1 MLGGALL
8 AASAIFQ
15 GVSATTLDG
24 PSSWAAGEFG
34 PDVVAPATLSVSDT
48 TEGFNNS
55 SPYMNDDVNDLNTRA
70 AAKFWLRVMPLGAS
84 ITQGIKSSDGNGYR
98 KHIRDQLRFAGWNV
112 NMVGSKQDGNMNDKD
127 NEGHPGWT
135 ISQVAGAA
143 KGSVGLRPNLVMINA
158 GTNDCLQKI
167 DIPNT
172 GKRMQDMI
180 NLLQEQIPETTI
192 LLSTILPTA
201 YDQSCVDDVNKQ
213 LKALKNESKRVYIA
227 EMQLTINDISSDGTH
242 PTDDGYKKM
251 ASAWWAAFQRAEGVI
266 KAPSNNIDDE
276 KETKGSAGGSA
287 KTCAKSSS
295 SAGRGPVQTQLEGTG
310 ADDGN
315 YRHRSAP
322 GITFTVPSSQSI
334 QYQFAQL
341 VNLGSPDRGTET
353 DELVKIEKQGDGSN
367 KYSYYLNTGG
377 KYDTSAKDFSLPIK
391 CAGNVAHVWGDL
403 NNDGLDDLWCI
414 GAQGQATVALNRGG
428 NPPRFESIGEVMASP
443 GSYGPG
449 DVLVADIDGDG
460 RADYCV
466 QENNGDIRCWRNG
479 GWGDKVS
486 FWQGFSKGDGGGD
499 VVFAGKGKPNKN
511 MVRLGDLSGNSRAD
525 WMYIGDQGQIESWIN
540 QRGWGA
546 GIVPDWASAGQT
558 HGGVGR
564 GSEIRLGRVYGSGRL
579 DYIWMKPAGGDKIE
593 VTVYQNLGEGG
604 TRRKADGVF
613 YCDMTGS
620 GSDDYVWVWSPGDRA
635 ELYLNTHNPPNW
647 KEDTKTLF
655 NIGRNRRSI
664 HLADWDGDGK
674 CDVLSQRK
682 SDGAL
687 EWWRNGYDKA
697 TGRFSFEYKGFVA
710 GSDKCS
716 QGWGVSIFDRG
727 LRLAD
732 IDGDG
737 RADYLCLEKD
747 GRVTGLLNTKSGGLV
762 DVGQVKFS
770 EGWDR
775 ANLRFAD
782 VEGSGRADLVW
793 VDKYTG
799 QGTVLKNK
807 GRVQAGDSAFTW
819 ENRGVLYPGI
829 GERGANMHFANL
841 GGKGRADFVQVL
853 PVSNKAYTWFNEC
866 PASSGNGGAGDD
878 GPIVDPKLPAYKSS
892 RRSLP
897 SSRIMRR

>member
-1 MLGGALL
+1 MKMLGGALL
-8 AASAIFQ
+8 AASAMLQ
-15 GVSATTLDG
+15 GVSATTTLDG

-34 PDVVAPATLSVSDT
+34 PDVVAPATPRVSET
-48 TEGFNNS
+48 TEGFNVT
-55 SPYMNDDVNDLNTRA
+55 SPYVTDDVNDLSTRA

-84 ITQGIKSSDGNGYR
+84 ITQGIRSTDGNGYR

-135 ISQVAGAA
+135 ISQVTGAA
-143 KGSVGLRPNLVMINA
+143 KGSIGLRPNLVLINA
-158 GTNDCLQKI
+158 GTNDCLQKV

-172 GKRMQDMI
+172 GKRMQEMI
-180 NLLQEQIPETTI
+180 DLLLGNIPETTI
-192 LLSTILPTA
+192 ILSTILPSGH
-201 YDQSCVDDVNKQ
+201 DQSCVDTVNKQ
-213 LKALKNESKRVYIA
+213 LKALKNESKRVYLA

-242 PTDDGYKKM
+242 PTDDGYRKM
-251 ASAWWAAFQRAEGVI
+251 ASAWWAAIQRAEGVI
-266 KAPSNNIDDE
+266 KAPNNNIDDE
-276 KETKGSAGGSA
+276 KDTKGTSGG
-287 KTCAKSSS
+287 KTCAKSNT
-295 SAGRGPVQTQLEGTG
+295 SAGRGPVQTQLGGTG

-315 YRHRSAP
+315 YRHRSSP

-341 VNLGSPDRGTET
+341 VNLGSVDRGGET

-367 KYSYYLNTGG
+367 KYSYYLNNGG
-377 KYDTSAKDFSLPIK
+377 KYDTSSKDFTLPIK

-443 GSYGPG
+443 GAYGPG
-449 DVLVADIDGDG
+449 DVLIADIDGDG
-460 RADYCV
+460 RADYCI

-499 VVFAGKGKPNKN
+499 VVFPGKGKPNKN
-511 MVRLGDLSGNSRAD
+511 MVRLGDLSGNFRAD
-525 WMYIGDQGQIESWIN
+525 WMYIGDQGQVESWIN
-540 QRGWGA
+540 QRGSGV

-558 HGGVGR
+558 HAGVGR

-579 DYIWMKPAGGDKIE
+579 DYIWMKPAGDKIE

-604 TRRKADGVF
+604 TRRKGDGVF

-620 GSDDYVWVWSPGDRA
+620 GSDDYVWVWSPGDKA
-635 ELYLNTHNPPNW
+635 ELYINTHNPPNW

-674 CDVLSQRK
+674 CDLLSQRK

-697 TGRFSFEYKGFVA
+697 TGRFTFEYKGFVA
-710 GSDKCS
+710 GSEKCS
-716 QGWGVSIFDRG
+716 QGWGASIFDRG

-747 GRVTGLLNTKSGGLV
+747 GRTTGFLNTKSGIV
-762 DVGQVKFS
+762 DVGQIKFS

-775 ANLRFAD
+775 ANIRFAD
-782 VEGSGRADLVW
+782 VEGSGRADMVW
-793 VDKYTG
+793 VDKYSG

-807 GRVQAGDSAFTW
+807 GRIQSGDSAFTW
-819 ENRGVLYPGI
+819 ENRGVLYPSI
-829 GERGANMHFANL
+829 GERGNNMFLANL

-866 PASSGNGGAGDD
+866 PASGGGGAGDD
-878 GPIVDPKLPAYKSS
+878 GPVVDPKLPAYKSS
-892 RRSLP
+892 KRALP
-897 SSRIMRR
+897 SSRIRRR

>member
-1 MLGGALL
+1 MKMLGGAFL
-8 AASAIFQ
+8 AASAVLQ
-15 GVSATTLDG
+15 GVSAS
-24 PSSWAAGEFG
+24 PRAPAEFS
-34 PDVVAPATLSVSDT
+34 PDVVAPATISVSDT
-48 TEGFNNS
+48 TEGINVT
-55 SPYMNDDVNDLNTRA
+55 SPYMNDDVNDLNTR

-112 NMVGSKQDGNMNDKD
+112 NMVGSKQDGTMNDRD
-127 NEGHPGWT
+127 NEGHPGWV
-135 ISQVAGAA
+135 ISQVTGAA
-143 KGSVGLRPNLVMINA
+143 KSSAGMRPNLVLINA
-158 GTNDCLQKI
+158 GTNDCIQNI
-167 DIPNT
+167 DTGNA

-180 NLLQEQIPETTI
+180 NLLLEKIPETTI
-192 LLSTILPTA
+192 ILSTILPSATR
-201 YDQSCVDDVNKQ
+201 QSCVDDVNKQ

-227 EMQLTINDISSDGTH
+227 EMKLTINDIGSDGTH
-242 PTDDGYKKM
+242 PTDAGYKKM

-276 KETKGSAGGSA
+276 KETKGTAGGA
-287 KTCAKSSS
+287 KTCAKSNSV
-295 SAGRGPVQTQLEGTG
+295 AGRGPVQTQNEGTG

-315 YRHRSAP
+315 YRHRSTP

-334 QYQFAQL
+334 QYQFAQI
-341 VNLGSPDRGTET
+341 VNLGGADRGGET

-377 KYDTSAKDFSLPIK
+377 KYDTSTKDFSLPFK
-391 CAGNVAHVWGDL
+391 CAGTVAHLWGDL

-428 NPPRFESIGEVMASP
+428 NPPTFESIGEVMASP
-443 GSYGPG
+443 GPYGPG

-460 RADYCV
+460 RADYCI

-479 GWGDKVS
+479 GSSDKVS
-486 FWQGFSKGDGGGD
+486 FWQGFARADGGGD
-499 VVFAGKGKPNKN
+499 VVFPGKGKPNKN
-511 MVRLGDLSGNSRAD
+511 MVRMGDLSGNFRSD

-540 QRGWGA
+540 QRGWGT
-546 GIVPDWASAGQT
+546 GIVPDWVSAGQT

-564 GSEIRLGRVYGSGRL
+564 GSEIQLGRVYGSGRL
-579 DYIWMKPAGGDKIE
+579 DYIWMKPTGGDKIE

-604 TRRKADGVF
+604 TRRKGDGTF

-620 GSDDYVWVWSPGDRA
+620 GSDDYVWIWSPGDKA
-635 ELYLNTHNPPNW
+635 ELYINTHNPPNW

-697 TGRFSFEYKGFVA
+697 TGRFAFEYKGFVA
-710 GSDKCS
+710 GSEKCR
-716 QGWGVSIFDRG
+716 QGWGVNIFDRG

-747 GRVTGLLNTKSGGLV
+747 GRTTGLLNTQTGLV
-762 DVGQVKFS
+762 DVGQIKFS

-775 ANLRFAD
+775 ANIRFAD
-782 VEGSGRADLVW
+782 VEASGRADMIW

-799 QGTVLKNK
+799 QGTVMKNK
-807 GRVQAGDSAFTW
+807 GRIQAGASSFTW
-819 ENRGVLYPGI
+819 ENRGVLYPGV
-829 GERGANMHFANL
+829 GERGANMNFANL
-841 GGKGRADFVQVL
+841 GGKDRADFVQVL

-866 PASSGNGGAGDD
+866 PAGAGGDD
-878 GPIVDPKLPAYKSS
+878 GPIVDPKLPAYAKSA
-892 RRSLP
+892 RRS
-897 SSRIMRR
+897 SSRIMRGSSEW

>member
-1 MLGGALL
+1 MKMLGGAFL
-8 AASAIFQ
+8 AASAVLQ
-15 GVSATTLDG
+15 GVSATLDG
-24 PSSWAAGEFG
+24 PSPWAAGEFG
-34 PDVVAPATLSVSDT
+34 PDVVTPATLSVPDT
-48 TEGFNNS
+48 TEGINVTSFD
-55 SPYMNDDVNDLNTRA
+55 MNDDVNDLSPR

-127 NEGHPGWT
+127 NEGHPGWV
-135 ISQVAGAA
+135 ISQVTGAA
-143 KGSVGLRPNLVMINA
+143 KSSINLRPNLVLINA
-158 GTNDCLQKI
+158 GTNDCLQNI
-167 DIPNT
+167 DTGNA

-180 NLLQEQIPETTI
+180 NLLLEKIPETTI
-192 LLSTILPTA
+192 ILSTILPSATR
-201 YDQSCVDDVNKQ
+201 QSCVDDVNKQ
-213 LKALKNESKRVYIA
+213 LKALKDESKRVYLA
-227 EMQLTINDISSDGTH
+227 EMQLTINDITSDGTH
-242 PTDDGYKKM
+242 PNDEGYKKM
-251 ASAWWAAFQRAEGVI
+251 ASAWWAAFQRAEKAI
-266 KAPSNNIDDE
+266 KAPNNNIDDE
-276 KETKGSAGGSA
+276 KETKGTGGGT
-287 KTCAKSSS
+287 KTCAKSNSV
-295 SAGRGPVQTQLEGTG
+295 AGRGPVQTQLEGTG

-315 YRHRSAP
+315 YRHRSTP
-322 GITFTVPSSQSI
+322 GITFTVPSSPSI

-341 VNLGSPDRGTET
+341 VNFGGADRGAET
-353 DELVKIEKQGDGSN
+353 DELIKIEKQSDGSN
-367 KYSYYLNTGG
+367 KYSYYLNNGD
-377 KYDTSAKDFSLPIK
+377 KYDTSTTDFSLPFK

-403 NNDGLDDLWCI
+403 NNDGLDDIWCI

-466 QENNGDIRCWRNG
+466 QESNGDIRGWRNG
-479 GWGDKVS
+479 GSGDKVS
-486 FWQGFSKGDGGGD
+486 FWQGFARADGGGD
-499 VVFAGKGKPNKN
+499 VIFPGKGKPNKN
-511 MVRLGDLSGNSRAD
+511 MVRMGDLNGNFRSD

-540 QRGWGA
+540 QRGWGN
-546 GIVPDWASAGQT
+546 GIVPDWVSAGQT

-564 GSEIRLGRVYGSGRL
+564 GSEIQVGRVYGSGRL
-579 DYIWMKPAGGDKIE
+579 DYVWMKPAGDKIE

-604 TRRKADGVF
+604 TRRKGDGVF

-620 GSDDYVWVWSPGDRA
+620 GSDDYVWVWSPGDKA
-635 ELYLNTHNPPNW
+635 ELYINTHNPPNW

-710 GSDKCS
+710 GSEKCS

-747 GRVTGLLNTKSGGLV
+747 GRTTGLLNTKTGLV
-762 DVGQVKFS
+762 DVGQIKFS

-775 ANLRFAD
+775 ANIRFAD
-782 VEGSGRADLVW
+782 VEASGRADMVW

-799 QGTVLKNK
+799 QATVLKNK
-807 GRVQAGDSAFTW
+807 GRIQAGASSFTW
-819 ENRGVLYPGI
+819 ENRGVLYKGI
-829 GERGANMHFANL
+829 GERGTNMHLANL

-853 PVSNKAYTWFNEC
+853 PVSNRAYTWFNEC
-866 PASSGNGGAGDD
+866 PASGGDD
-878 GPIVDPKLPAYKSS
+878 GAIVDPKLHAYSS
-892 RRSLP
+892 VKRSN
-897 SSRIMRR
+897 SRIMRRSSDW